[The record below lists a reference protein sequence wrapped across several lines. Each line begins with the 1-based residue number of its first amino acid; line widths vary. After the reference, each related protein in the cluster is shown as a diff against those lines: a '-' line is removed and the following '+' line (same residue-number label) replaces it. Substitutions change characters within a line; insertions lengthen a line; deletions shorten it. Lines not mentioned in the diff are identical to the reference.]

1 MVHLNIFRIDNPS
14 NIISIETS
22 FVVIEGNLMCIGVK
36 KSELLS
42 PLLAFF
48 KPNIGRVKSFK
59 TMKEIYISNVNEYSI
74 YYK

>member
-42 PLLAFF
+42 PLLTFF
-48 KPNIGRVKSFK
+48 KPNIG
-59 TMKEIYISNVNEYSI
+59 
-74 YYK
+74 